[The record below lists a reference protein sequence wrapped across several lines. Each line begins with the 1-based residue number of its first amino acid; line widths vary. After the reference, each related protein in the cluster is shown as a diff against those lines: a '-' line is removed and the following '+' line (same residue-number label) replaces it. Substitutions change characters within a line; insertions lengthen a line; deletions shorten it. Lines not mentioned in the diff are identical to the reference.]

1 MVVTSRTLLRA
12 QAGVR
17 LERIEQLARKQ
28 REVSFRLSTH
38 RQAGPRLI
46 TDETEAHQAFARE
59 VAASLE
65 DPIILGLIERG
76 VLDN

>member
-1 MVVTSRTLLRA
+1 MVETSRTLLRA

-17 LERIEQLARKQ
+17 LERIEQLAAKQ

-38 RQAGPRLI
+38 RETGPRLI
-46 TDETEAHQAFARE
+46 TDETEAHRAFARE

-65 DPIILGLIERG
+65 DPITLGLIKRG
-76 VLDN
+76 GLDN

>member
-1 MVVTSRTLLRA
+1 MVVKSRTLLRA
-12 QAGVR
+12 QAGVC
-17 LERIEQLARKQ
+17 LERIEQLAKKQ

-38 RQAGPRLI
+38 RQAAPRLI
-46 TDETEAHQAFARE
+46 PDEAEAHRAFARE

-65 DPIILGLIERG
+65 DPIILGLIKRG